1 MEREK
6 PIDIYSYKPGKK
18 MARLSFKTELA
29 VTQGQETS
37 AVGFARQ
44 RAELNWSLTG
54 NSNTE

>member
-1 MEREK
+1 
-6 PIDIYSYKPGKK
+6 
-18 MARLSFKTELA
+18 MAGLSFKTELA